1 MWQHWPGP
9 SNRATILLTKRAIRL
24 INQFNPSNKLTK
36 DQLHPPKIIPP
47 TKYDYSWSTFTTSCD
62 LQIII
67 ILHMWQFS
75 VCDKNVN
82 ACGLVGL
89 SLPTETTCNEFPKK
103 TSEEILYW
111 EQIHTQTLHSF
122 LEEFVF
128 FFTNKV
134 KSLEFLFLITFLSP
148 IITRQYK
155 RNLKLIITQFSSTID
170 VNNIKI
176 KSVTWIHI
184 LLGKNRVGWWYVPNV
199 LGFTSKPG
207 GFRQMCV

>member
-1 MWQHWPGP
+1 MEKICVGKKWQIWGLIIHTLWCSHAGEDKAAETFLSMWQHWPGP

-128 FFTNKV
+128 F
-134 KSLEFLFLITFLSP
+134 S
-148 IITRQYK
+148 Q
-155 RNLKLIITQFSSTID
+155 
-170 VNNIKI
+170 IK
-176 KSVTWIHI
+176 WRA
-184 LLGKNRVGWWYVPNV
+184 LN
-199 LGFTSKPG
+199 FC
-207 GFRQMCV
+207 F